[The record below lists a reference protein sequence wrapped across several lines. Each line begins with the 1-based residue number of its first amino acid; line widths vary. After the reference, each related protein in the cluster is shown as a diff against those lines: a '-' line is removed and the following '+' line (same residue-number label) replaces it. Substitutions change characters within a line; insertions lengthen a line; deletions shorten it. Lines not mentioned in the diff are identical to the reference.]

1 MFDYVVL
8 CGSLIHLPVSQINVQ
23 SEHLPVFGSLEFL
36 TCQWLT
42 WLYMVK
48 FQGVVGFNGNLGY
61 LVTTE
66 LVLITKMDIKTIM
79 SLLFS
84 PLMVLVSQ
92 WQWLTGRAK
101 YKELM
106 GSWGHLVKIFRRL
119 MLGDDRESL
128 TPDNASHAVMPWFS
142 VLAAAVASLGPA
154 AAR

>member
-1 MFDYVVL
+1 M
-8 CGSLIHLPVSQINVQ
+8 
-23 SEHLPVFGSLEFL
+23 FGSLEFL

-42 WLYMVK
+42 WLYMVQFK
-48 FQGVVGFNGNLGY
+48 GVVGFNGNLGY

-66 LVLITKMDIKTIM
+66 SVLTTKMDIKTIM

-106 GSWGHLVKIFRRL
+106 GSWGHLPRIFRRKIV
-119 MLGDDRESL
+119 GDDR
-128 TPDNASHAVMPWFS
+128 
-142 VLAAAVASLGPA
+142 
-154 AAR
+154 